1 MCLANVTIGGSG
13 YIYKEEV
20 VKSATRDTGGGG
32 CFHSCFF
39 VYIITIGSDCC
50 TSFFADVTKTHLLL
64 RIIVVVVRSGRTK
77 VLPDKQTA
85 ELNSK

>member
-32 CFHSCFF
+32 GLFPQ
-39 VYIITIGSDCC
+39 
-50 TSFFADVTKTHLLL
+50 LLI
-64 RIIVVVVRSGRTK
+64 RVHNY
-77 VLPDKQTA
+77 DWQ
-85 ELNSK
+85 